1 MSGSKDSI
9 YAQLLAL
16 RCRQGDMGAFEHLV
30 RLWEAR
36 LFYYIRRLVD
46 QEADAWDVLQKTW
59 IKALRG
65 IRSLKDPEA
74 LPCWLYT
81 LARRTVID
89 HLRRAPDRQLPEDFA
104 DESADPA
111 SADEPGLALDNEEA
125 APADALPGRTSR
137 AWRRARAR
145 RRSPHRISQADAC
158 RAAARTLIAP
168 SPCRGF
174 SARCR
179 ARGTPAGQP
188 TAARPASFGR
198 FRRA

>member
-1 MSGSKDSI
+1 MGGSKDTI

-16 RCRQGDMGAFEHLV
+16 RCRQGDMGAFEQLV

-65 IRSLKDPEA
+65 IRSLKDPKA

-89 HLRRAPDRQLPEDFA
+89 HSRRASDRPLPEDFA
-104 DESADPA
+104 DESADPS
-111 SADEPGLALDNEEA
+111 SADEPGLALDNAEAVHRALAGLSPPHREVLTLFFLQDLTLEEIA
-125 APADALPGRTSR
+125 AVLDVPVGTVKSR
-137 AWRRARAR
+137 LHYARRAA
-145 RRSPHRISQADAC
+145 
-158 RAAARTLIAP
+158 RAAVHEEGH
-168 SPCRGF
+168 S
-174 SARCR
+174 
-179 ARGTPAGQP
+179 
-188 TAARPASFGR
+188 
-198 FRRA
+198 

>member
-1 MSGSKDSI
+1 MGGSKDTI

-16 RCRQGDMGAFEHLV
+16 RCRQGDMGAFEQLV

-36 LFYYIRRLVD
+36 LLYYIRRLVE

-89 HLRRAPDRQLPEDFA
+89 HSRHAPDRQLPEDFA
-104 DESADPA
+104 DEPADPS
-111 SADEPGLALDNEEA
+111 SADEPGLALDNAEAVHRALAGLSPPHREVLTLFFLQDLTLEEIA
-125 APADALPGRTSR
+125 AVLDVPVGTVKSR
-137 AWRRARAR
+137 LHYARRAA
-145 RRSPHRISQADAC
+145 
-158 RAAARTLIAP
+158 RAAVHEE
-168 SPCRGF
+168 
-174 SARCR
+174 
-179 ARGTPAGQP
+179 GQP
-188 TAARPASFGR
+188 
-198 FRRA
+198 